1 MNLNLYDEYDKY
13 HNQYIS
19 AVYRLLDANPDV
31 ENMIYPLSNL
41 IHQLIENEI
50 KIYIAE
56 PHVSKKTY
64 KDFDI
69 GNKHEID
76 YLLKHPELKKYYDE
90 IDMCEKCFKEYKKV
104 TLYFYEILGE
114 GTFENSRYPIKSKER
129 RITKKKKVDFALLY
143 TKWTDY
149 CVLSQRMM
157 IIYSAYC
164 SSNTVLKLKME
175 NKIIN
180 ESQENRV
187 IDEIVSAAFNGTDE
201 KILDNE
207 KEELYYFIK
216 LFVKRNKYYDE
227 KYVC

>member
-1 MNLNLYDEYDKY
+1 MIYMNLNLYDEYDKY

-19 AVYRLLDANPDV
+19 AVYRLLDANPAV

-56 PHVSKKTY
+56 PHVSKKIY

-90 IDMCEKCFKEYKKV
+90 
-104 TLYFYEILGE
+104 
-114 GTFENSRYPIKSKER
+114 
-129 RITKKKKVDFALLY
+129 
-143 TKWTDY
+143 
-149 CVLSQRMM
+149 
-157 IIYSAYC
+157 
-164 SSNTVLKLKME
+164 
-175 NKIIN
+175 
-180 ESQENRV
+180 
-187 IDEIVSAAFNGTDE
+187 
-201 KILDNE
+201 
-207 KEELYYFIK
+207 
-216 LFVKRNKYYDE
+216 